1 MVVRNKMTGYVNA
14 PLNTF
19 LSRMVQD
26 PARNVTV
33 VLMGD
38 FARSLPGS
46 NHQPNLSALVIG
58 RNVKVATT
66 GRVNADVAVPANTPG
81 VQGLWSLLQTLSGAA
96 AKPFG
101 NNLHPTLVA
110 AGV

>member
-1 MVVRNKMTGYVNA
+1 
-14 PLNTF
+14 
-19 LSRMVQD
+19 
-26 PARNVTV
+26 
-33 VLMGD
+33 MGD
-38 FARSLPGS
+38 FARSFPGS

-81 VQGLWSLLQTLSGAA
+81 VQGMWSLLQTLSGAA

-110 AGV
+110 AGA